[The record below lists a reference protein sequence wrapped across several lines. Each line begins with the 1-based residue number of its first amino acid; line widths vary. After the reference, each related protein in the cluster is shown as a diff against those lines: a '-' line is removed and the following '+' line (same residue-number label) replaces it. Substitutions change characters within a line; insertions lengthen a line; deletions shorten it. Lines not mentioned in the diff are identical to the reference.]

1 MVKNPPANTGD
12 AGDEGLIPGPG
23 ISPGGGNGNPV
34 FLPGKSHGQRSQAGY
49 SPWGCKELDTT
60 DKLHM
65 KANLPAL
72 AWKGCSGSIRESPS
86 SQLVPTEVLSAS
98 RMLAGLQEM
107 RDEN

>member
-1 MVKNPPANTGD
+1 MVRNPPANAGD
-12 AGDEGLIPGPG
+12 ARDAGSILWRK
-23 ISPGGGNGNPV
+23 NGNPV